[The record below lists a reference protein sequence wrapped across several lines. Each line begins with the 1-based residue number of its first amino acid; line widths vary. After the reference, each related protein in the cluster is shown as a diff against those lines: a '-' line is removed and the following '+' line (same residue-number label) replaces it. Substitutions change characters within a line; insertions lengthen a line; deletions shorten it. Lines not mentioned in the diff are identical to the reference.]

1 MKNFLIILLFPF
13 CALPVAAQTVAADSA
28 RIDSL
33 VRTLPEVMVSG
44 ERPVVRVEGSALVYD
59 VGRMPGSATADNAY
73 EALKTLPGVIETGGS
88 LTLPGGNADT
98 RRTRHKP
105 DAGAARPAVEEHA

>member
-33 VRTLPEVMVSG
+33 VRTLPEV
-44 ERPVVRVEGSALVYD
+44 
-59 VGRMPGSATADNAY
+59 T
-73 EALKTLPGVIETGGS
+73 
-88 LTLPGGNADT
+88 
-98 RRTRHKP
+98 
-105 DAGAARPAVEEHA
+105 